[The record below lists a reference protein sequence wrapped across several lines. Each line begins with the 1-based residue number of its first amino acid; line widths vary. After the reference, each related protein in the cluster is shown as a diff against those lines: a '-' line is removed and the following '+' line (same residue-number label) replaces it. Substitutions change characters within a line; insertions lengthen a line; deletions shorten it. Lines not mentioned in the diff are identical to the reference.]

1 MGNVWDAMKKHE
13 GEKEKA
19 QPPQE
24 QEGAPDTGKF
34 DEQTAKEETKT
45 ALLDG
50 GNKYSPLLVTYHDPG
65 GMLAEQYRSL
75 RTNVLAR
82 SPQQQLCMVITSAEA
97 GEGKT
102 VTCLNLSFVL
112 AELPDIKVVVID
124 SDLRKAKLT
133 SLLHAR
139 KSPGF
144 ADLLRGTC
152 TLDDVIQPTLCP
164 NLDVISA
171 GMVKR
176 GELGEVL
183 SRFQM
188 SEIIYDLRRKY
199 KCVIFDTPPMNAVSD
214 AGVIG
219 RAVGEAL
226 MVVRMNKTMRESVD
240 RAVGLL
246 HAADVKIS
254 GMFLTHQKHYVPKYV
269 DYYY

>member
-19 QPPQE
+19 EPPQE
-24 QEGAPDTGKF
+24 RKRASGAFGS
-34 DEQTAKEETKT
+34 DEQAVKEATKA
-45 ALLDG
+45 ALPAG

-75 RTNVLAR
+75 RTNALAR

-124 SDLRKAKLT
+124 GDLRKGKLT

-144 ADLLRGTC
+144 AELLRGTS
-152 TLDDVIQPTLCP
+152 TLNDVIQPTMCP

-171 GMVKR
+171 GMVNR

-188 SEIIYDLRRKY
+188 SEILYDLRRKY

-219 RAVGEAL
+219 RGVGEAL
-226 MVVRMNKTMRESVD
+226 FVVRMNKTTREAVD

-254 GMFLTHQKHYVPKYV
+254 GMFLTHQKHYVPKYY